1 MVLLGY
7 YITFVLEIA
16 EFSSTIWVS
25 YNLFTISYSWEIELM
40 SLLWISH
47 GLATVHSR
55 SRAVADR
62 PSQQSSEV
70 DIMIK
75 IVILERKKL
84 EDREFK

>member
-1 MVLLGY
+1 
-7 YITFVLEIA
+7 
-16 EFSSTIWVS
+16 
-25 YNLFTISYSWEIELM
+25 M